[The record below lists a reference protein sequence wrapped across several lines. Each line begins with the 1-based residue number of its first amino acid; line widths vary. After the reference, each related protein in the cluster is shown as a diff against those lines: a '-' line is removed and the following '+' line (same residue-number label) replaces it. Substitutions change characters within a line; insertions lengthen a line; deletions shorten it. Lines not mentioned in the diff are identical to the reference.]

1 LRIDP
6 ANEVLGLR
14 LNVWTSILV
23 FAGAVTYIVVSA
35 RRRPGRETPAELT
48 SRPAEAA
55 DSDASKKAEA
65 AGDPGQDAEVSAG
78 EPNRE
83 SPGDG

>member
-1 LRIDP
+1 M
-6 ANEVLGLR
+6 GLR

-35 RRRPGRETPAELT
+35 RQRPGRETPAELT
-48 SRPAEAA
+48 SRSAEAA
-55 DSDASKKAEA
+55 DSDATEKAESA
-65 AGDPGQDAEVSAG
+65 SDPGQDAEVSAG

-83 SPGDG
+83 SPDRG